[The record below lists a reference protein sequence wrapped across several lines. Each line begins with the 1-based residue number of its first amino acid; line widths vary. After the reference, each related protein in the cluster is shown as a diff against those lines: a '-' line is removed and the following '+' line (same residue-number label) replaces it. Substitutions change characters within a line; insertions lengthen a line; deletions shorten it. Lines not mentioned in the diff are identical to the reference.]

1 MIIPRVRGLAGRLDA
16 GQRRAVREA
25 WRALWLSRVLVWG
38 AGIFA
43 FLKLGGA
50 SLASVPAVGQS
61 SSFGLTLLTRPAVA
75 FDSAAYLRIASDGY
89 SYLDLTAFY
98 PLYPVLVR
106 GAGTI
111 VRSDVFAGIGLSI
124 AAFAVALY
132 LLHRLVELELGEAPA
147 RATVLLTAFFPTA
160 LFFSAVY
167 TEGLFLALSVGA
179 IYSARRGWWAR
190 AALLGLLASAT
201 RNTGVLLLIPLVV
214 MYLQEP
220 RENRP
225 PGPRVRPDIAW
236 LALVPLGLVGY
247 FAYLHFHI
255 GDAFASL
262 HATSAIWGRETEP
275 LAGLWQGA
283 EAAGRSLAQIAFPGS
298 DSLPTDTYERM
309 GDLSNPLTL
318 AQVNLLDFAFLAFAI
333 VACVGALRRLPLA
346 YGLYAAAGIAVPL
359 SAPAPYEPLMSMPR
373 YVAVLFPLHMW
384 LALYLGDR
392 RRLEPAL
399 LLMGALMALLTAEFV
414 NYRWVA

>member
-1 MIIPRVRGLAGRLDA
+1 MTRLRRLAAGLDP

-25 WRALWLSRVLVWG
+25 WRALWLSRLVVWG

-50 SLASVPAVGQS
+50 SLASVPPVAQS
-61 SSFGLTLLTRPAVA
+61 STFGLSLLARPAVA
-75 FDSAAYLRIASDGY
+75 YDSANYLTIARDGY

-98 PLYPVLVR
+98 PLYPALIR
-106 GAGTI
+106 GVGTI
-111 VRSDVFAGIGLSI
+111 VRSDVFAGIGVSL

-132 LLHRLVELELGEAPA
+132 LLYRLVELELGEVPA
-147 RATVLLTAFFPTA
+147 RATLLVVAFFPTA

-179 IYSARRGWWAR
+179 FYSARRRWWAR
-190 AALLGLLASAT
+190 AAVLAMLASAT
-201 RNTGVLLLIPLVV
+201 RNTGVLLVLPLLV
-214 MYLQEP
+214 MYLQSPAEGP
-220 RENRP
+220 RPTR
-225 PGPRVRPDIAW
+225 RVRPDIAW
-236 LALVPLGLVGY
+236 LALAPLGMVG
-247 FAYLHFHI
+247 FFTYLHFHT

-262 HATSAIWGRETEP
+262 DATRSIWGRETEP

-283 EAAGRSLAQIAFPGS
+283 EAAGRSLAQIAFPGH
-298 DSLPTDTYERM
+298 DLLPTNTYEEA
-309 GDLSNPLTL
+309 GDLSSPLAL
-318 AQVNLLDFAFLAFAI
+318 AQVNLLDFAFLVFAL

-346 YGLYAAAGIAVPL
+346 YGLYAAAGIALPL

-384 LALYLGDR
+384 LALRLVERDR
-392 RRLEPAL
+392 MQPAL
-399 LLMGALMALLTAEFV
+399 VLMGVLMALLTAEFA